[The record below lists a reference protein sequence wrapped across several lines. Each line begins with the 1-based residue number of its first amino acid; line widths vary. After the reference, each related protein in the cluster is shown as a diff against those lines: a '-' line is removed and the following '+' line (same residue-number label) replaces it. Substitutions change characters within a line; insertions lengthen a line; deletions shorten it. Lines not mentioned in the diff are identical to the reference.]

1 MSWKTGL
8 LGRLLHGARR
18 RLRPQ
23 GPNPGGMQSWKRD
36 FELRGQYGAEADME
50 RAARRKSFRRV
61 AGPDAL
67 ENAQRREALG
77 GRGAL
82 SYDNRADLQE
92 EISDLKDL
100 DHTLRSG
107 GTPDPGARW
116 QTTRTGV
123 LDEQDFFHDHYQ
135 DFDALKWTPEE
146 RRRYTLEDL
155 AEKRRR
161 LDLYGRGRG
170 GDTTYI
176 KSTNYTQEL
185 GDIPTPPFRGRE
197 VDPDSILGRA
207 QERDWD
213 LEDDY
218 LHALEDY
225 FPFGPKSSATPEEKM
240 RALAARAELSKAQDI
255 MADAMEVESKNPLV
269 EATKFAAREIQRA
282 LRASGQKK
290 IEGEGVS
297 PETADKIMGVLERIL
312 RGGPRGGSR

>member
-161 LDLYGRGRG
+161 LDLYGRGRE

-176 KSTNYTQEL
+176 KSSNYGGGAE
-185 GDIPTPPFRGRE
+185 GAIPTPPFRGRE
-197 VDPDSILGRA
+197 VEPDSILGRA
-207 QERDWD
+207 RERDWD
-213 LEDDY
+213 LD
-218 LHALEDY
+218 EDY
-225 FPFGPKSSATPEEKM
+225 WGGAGYFEATATPEEKM
-240 RALAARAELSKAQDI
+240 RARAVRAELSKAEDI
-255 MADAMEVESKNPLV
+255 MADTMEVESKNPLV

-282 LRASGQKK
+282 LRASGQKQ